1 MAYRKLLLNSVAWA
15 LFAASISPSIA
26 FAENHEANNYCQ
38 TTPVRSNA
46 LDLPSKHAWDLFVVL
61 NHPAVDEEI
70 ERGQADC
77 TLPMGSPGSTSVWE
91 TWRNAETEVF
101 LDGGVEPPEWNDNSL
116 PDERPGT
123 VPLNPTAELSVSTL
137 NADEAERQ
145 LIEYLSFHDATSQ
158 TVNPS
163 FSPEDGVFQGGGG
176 FGETRMNRSTYEFVK
191 RNCLWS
197 REGQQRYAAA
207 VVGGNKPPISF
218 PMDSIEVK
226 AAWLDLANENIP
238 EDRWSSYYSVEYEDK
253 TYGLVALHI
262 LTKDIPNWFWATFH
276 HKDAPDNTFDVP
288 DEHGQPAQLAGTVWE
303 NYLLGG
309 TQIDYVTPDGAPT
322 ILSDHYVEFGFQ
334 RSSCINCHATATA
347 APDGSGGPSQPM
359 SLCILNGSIPSLGLS
374 TDVCKS
380 LVGEHLFNPSTDE
393 LWEELGTP
401 PGSWF
406 RPGGELFHVQ
416 TDFLWSLPFR
426 AKSET
431 EQPPARCEW

>member
-1 MAYRKLLLNSVAWA
+1 MLHGKVFINSVVCSLLAT
-15 LFAASISPSIA
+15 SISIPPA
-26 FAENHEANNYCQ
+26 LAQNHEAKNYCQ

-61 NHPAVDEEI
+61 NHPAVSEEI
-70 ERGQADC
+70 ERGQPDC
-77 TLPMGSPGSTSVWE
+77 NLPIGTPGSTSVWE

-101 LDGGVEPPEWNDNSL
+101 LDDGVEPPEWNDNSL
-116 PDERPGT
+116 PDEGPGT
-123 VPLNPTAELSVSTL
+123 VPLNLSAKLSVTAL
-137 NADEAERQ
+137 NADAAQRQ
-145 LIEYLSFHDATSQ
+145 LIEYLSFHDASST
-158 TVNPS
+158 TVKPS
-163 FSPEDGVFQGGGG
+163 FSPGDGVFQGGGG

-207 VVGGNKPPISF
+207 AVEGSKPAISF

-226 AAWLDLANENIP
+226 AAWLDLAGESIP
-238 EDRWSSYYSVEYEDK
+238 EDHWDTYYSAEYEGK
-253 TYGLVALHI
+253 IYGLVALHV
-262 LTKDIPNWFWATFH
+262 LTKDVPNWFWATFH
-276 HKDAPDNTFDVP
+276 HKDAPDNPFDVH
-288 DEHGQPAQLAGTVWE
+288 DGHGQPAQLSGTVWE
-303 NYLLGG
+303 NYFLGG

-334 RSSCINCHATATA
+334 RSSCISCHATATA

-359 SLCILNGSIPSLGLS
+359 SLCMLNGSMPSVGLS

-380 LVGEHLFNPSTDE
+380 LIGEHLYDPSTDQ
-393 LWEELGTP
+393 LWEQLGTP

-406 RPGGELFHVQ
+406 RPGGELLHVQ

-431 EQPPARCEW
+431 GQPPARCEW